1 MKSSI
6 HPDYKAVAVRCS
18 CGHEFTI
25 NSTLGREELAIEV
38 CPKCHPFYTGQQRI
52 VDTQGRVE
60 RYRKRFSGR
69 SLTASTKKAS

>member
-1 MKSSI
+1 MKAKI
-6 HPDYKAVAVRCS
+6 HPDYKGVAVRCS
-18 CGHEFTI
+18 CGYEFAI
-25 NSTLGREELAIEV
+25 NSTLGKDELAIEV
-38 CPKCHPFYTGQQRI
+38 CPKCHPFFTGQQRI